1 VRMSKPFA
9 QERHPSACGAGLGL
23 AIIDEVARL
32 HGGSLDC
39 DFDRKEIILNLSPHQ
54 NGTEA
59 EIQYVNL
66 D

>member
-1 VRMSKPFA
+1 LSKPFA
-9 QERHPSACGAGLGL
+9 QALHPSACGAGLGL

-39 DFDRKEIILNLSPHQ
+39 DPERREIVLTFVPTDYRAGAMIQELNL
-54 NGTEA
+54 
-59 EIQYVNL
+59 